1 MLSILLMLC
10 AGHIIYLEIFMKK
23 IIMFIF
29 LSFVISGCGDILDV
43 LNSSA
48 LDSDG
53 GGIAVI

>member
-1 MLSILLMLC
+1 
-10 AGHIIYLEIFMKK
+10 MKK

-29 LSFVISGCGDILDV
+29 LAFVISGCGDILDV